1 MDERDYSDPD
11 EMYNEAILL
20 LNEGEDADLK
30 KAAELLQKACDED
43 HPPSKRTMGF
53 LYLDGRGVE
62 RDLKKAY
69 DMISEA
75 AGVLD
80 PVAMYVLGGMY
91 ERGLAVEQSD
101 REALFYYA
109 FAAEMG
115 IPGAEEDADRIHS
128 RLSELRSRRLRSRP
142 ILNLEIS
149 DQDVEAV
156 CCKKMYDA
164 VLNGNF
170 RVVETY
176 KGTELV
182 GDDEN
187 GLEAICTECPFCG
200 KPVKKVSK
208 NKIY

>member
-1 MDERDYSDPD
+1 MEEREYSDPD
-11 EMYNEAILL
+11 DMYNEAILL
-20 LNEGEDADLK
+20 LNDGGDADLK
-30 KAAELLQKACDED
+30 RAAELLTKACEEE
-43 HPPSKRTMGF
+43 HLPSKRVMGF
-53 LYLDGRGVE
+53 LYLDGKGVE

-80 PVAMYVLGGMY
+80 PVAMYALGGMY
-91 ERGLAVEQSD
+91 ERGLAVEQND

-115 IPGAEEDADRIHS
+115 IPGAEDDADRIYT

-164 VLNGNF
+164 VLDDHF

-187 GLEAICTECPFCG
+187 GLETICTECPFCG
-200 KPVKKVSK
+200 KSVKRVSK
-208 NKIY
+208 DKIY